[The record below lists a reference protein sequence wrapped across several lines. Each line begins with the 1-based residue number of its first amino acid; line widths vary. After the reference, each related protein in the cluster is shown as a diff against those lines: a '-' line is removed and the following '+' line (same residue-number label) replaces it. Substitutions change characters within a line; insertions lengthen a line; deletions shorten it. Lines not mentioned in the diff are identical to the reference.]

1 MSLLLGRALALS
13 VMFHAFAL
21 AYLGTR
27 LPEPVKRISEA
38 DLLVLLR
45 EAPKPPPPPEPSQ
58 VFPEPPRANPTP
70 PKPRADLRKKV
81 PEKKKPP
88 AKKKLPEKKKPPPKS
103 PAPLRLP
110 YPLEAVARGLEG
122 DVLVRVI
129 LDDTGNVVASRVESS
144 SGHALLDDAALQA
157 VRGLRGL
164 PDNMPRETLLPVR
177 FRLR

>member
-27 LPEPVKRISEA
+27 LPEPLKRVSKA
-38 DLLVLLR
+38 HLLVMLR
-45 EAPKPPPPPEPSQ
+45 EAPKPAPPTEPPQ
-58 VFPEPPRANPTP
+58 VFPELPRPNPTP
-70 PKPRADLRKKV
+70 PKPRADLRKKA
-81 PEKKKPP
+81 PEKKSLAEKKKPP
-88 AKKKLPEKKKPPPKS
+88 SKP

-122 DVLVRVI
+122 DVLVRVM
-129 LDDTGNVVASRVESS
+129 LDDTGNVVASRIESS
-144 SGHALLDDAALQA
+144 SGHALLDDAALRA

-164 PDNMPRETLLPVR
+164 PDNMPREALLPVR

>member
-27 LPEPVKRISEA
+27 LPVPVKRVSEA
-38 DLLVLLR
+38 DLLVTLR
-45 EAPKPPPPPEPSQ
+45 EAPKPLPRPEPPQ
-58 VFPEPPRANPTP
+58 AIPEPPRPHPNP
-70 PKPRADLRKKV
+70 PKPRADLRKKA
-81 PEKKKPP
+81 PEKKKL
-88 AKKKLPEKKKPPPKS
+88 AEKKKPPPKS

-129 LDDTGNVVASRVESS
+129 LDDTGNVVASRLESS

-164 PDNMPRETLLPVR
+164 PDNMPRGALLPVR